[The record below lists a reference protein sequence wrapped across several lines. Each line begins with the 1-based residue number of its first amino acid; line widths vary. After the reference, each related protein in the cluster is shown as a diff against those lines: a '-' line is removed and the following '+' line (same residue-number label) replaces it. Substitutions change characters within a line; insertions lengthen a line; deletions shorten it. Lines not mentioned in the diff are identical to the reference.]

1 MRTRAI
7 PRGCDATPVGAAP
20 QQVQLLVTAPAVG
33 DVVLEVM
40 PQRDGELA
48 GKSYDGD
55 APHASLLGADALA
68 EPTGQRTV
76 GLVAQPHPGASIIVV
91 RARGLPALLIP
102 ARPPAGG
109 CATGCRSSRDSCR
122 PGGGW

>member
-55 APHASLLGADALA
+55 APHASLLG
-68 EPTGQRTV
+68 RR
-76 GLVAQPHPGASIIVV
+76 
-91 RARGLPALLIP
+91 RARGTNGPAHCRAGSAATSRRFDHRGP
-102 ARPPAGG
+102 GARIAGLADP
-109 CATGCRSSRDSCR
+109 C
-122 PGGGW
+122 